1 MGTPMAFP
9 GSVQTRKGA
18 ASCLLQA
25 SFAAPRRAA
34 RAARGKGEVRDL
46 DLRRDLTDVR
56 VVHGP
61 RPALAR
67 STRRSAR
74 ERGESR
80 SRKMAEGSG
89 KLFEIFWSA
98 TMVVATRGGPFE
110 ISAIYMYDVLMDHL
124 MSPSI
129 SRENTSMLTH
139 GRQPC
144 CCARAAQHS
153 CRVSAGP
160 V

>member
-9 GSVQTRKGA
+9 GSVQTRRGA

-61 RPALAR
+61 RPALRVAPHVSGGSR
-67 STRRSAR
+67 GPQDGGRKR
-74 ERGESR
+74 ETLRDLLECNDGCR
-80 SRKMAEGSG
+80 HEGWT
-89 KLFEIFWSA
+89 F
-98 TMVVATRGGPFE
+98 
-110 ISAIYMYDVLMDHL
+110 
-124 MSPSI
+124 
-129 SRENTSMLTH
+129 
-139 GRQPC
+139 
-144 CCARAAQHS
+144 
-153 CRVSAGP
+153 
-160 V
+160 

>member
-18 ASCLLQA
+18 ASCLLQQA

-61 RPALAR
+61 RPALRVAPRVSGGSRGPAR
-67 STRRSAR
+67 WRKEAGNS
-74 ERGESR
+74 SR
-80 SRKMAEGSG
+80 SFGVQRW
-89 KLFEIFWSA
+89 LLP
-98 TMVVATRGGPFE
+98 RGVDLLR
-110 ISAIYMYDVLMDHL
+110 SLRY
-124 MSPSI
+124 
-129 SRENTSMLTH
+129 TCTT
-139 GRQPC
+139 C
-144 CCARAAQHS
+144 
-153 CRVSAGP
+153 
-160 V
+160 

>member
-1 MGTPMAFP
+1 MGTPNMAFP

-18 ASCLLQA
+18 ASHRACSKHPSQRR
-25 SFAAPRRAA
+25 SRREWEGRGTRSRFAQRSYSCKRRSWT
-34 RAARGKGEVRDL
+34 E
-46 DLRRDLTDVR
+46 
-56 VVHGP
+56 
-61 RPALAR
+61 AR
-67 STRRSAR
+67 STRRAAC

-110 ISAIYMYDVLMDHL
+110 ISAIYMLDVLMDHL
-124 MSPSI
+124 LSPSI
-129 SRENTSMLTH
+129 RRENTSVLTH